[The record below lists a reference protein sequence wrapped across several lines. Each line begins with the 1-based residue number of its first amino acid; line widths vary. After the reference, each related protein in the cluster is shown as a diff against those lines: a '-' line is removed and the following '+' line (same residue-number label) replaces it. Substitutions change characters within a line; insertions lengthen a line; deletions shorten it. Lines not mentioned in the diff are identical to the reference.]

1 MIMRLAAAKQIDQ
14 VARKRIE
21 NVALLAQSSL
31 LGGMTGDQ
39 SDVACRTQ
47 PETLDRWPIRQGPER
62 QTFGASIQ
70 QTVIKAVPPQRRAG
84 KRKEDDFRSPRLL
97 RSGYVGNDTSG
108 MPLSEMLLAIRG
120 TTIHSHQRGLRHSG
134 R

>member
-1 MIMRLAAAKQIDQ
+1 VVYRFGTASAARRLFAASPWRHKVLRLMIMRLAAAKQIDQ
-14 VARKRIE
+14 VARKRTE

-47 PETLDRWPIRQGPER
+47 PETLDRWPIQQGPEQ

-70 QTVIKAVPPQRRAG
+70 QTVIQAIPP
-84 KRKEDDFRSPRLL
+84 
-97 RSGYVGNDTSG
+97 
-108 MPLSEMLLAIRG
+108 
-120 TTIHSHQRGLRHSG
+120 
-134 R
+134 